1 MFSDSGQRIML
12 SEGLETHIELVCVC
26 EWNVL
31 FYALYDTGLLQE
43 KYTNVYN
50 GDWYWIV
57 VSL

>member
-1 MFSDSGQRIML
+1 ML